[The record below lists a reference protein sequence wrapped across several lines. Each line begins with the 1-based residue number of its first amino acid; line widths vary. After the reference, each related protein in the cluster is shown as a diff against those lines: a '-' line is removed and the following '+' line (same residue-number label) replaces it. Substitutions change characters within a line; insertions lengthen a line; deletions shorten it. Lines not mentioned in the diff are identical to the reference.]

1 MWGSTPEI
9 QAQSDRLANI
19 MLDPLLL
26 LPDFLLIL
34 GGFLLCRF
42 TAFGRPTWDVVERL
56 VYHLLFPALLFA
68 SIVRSPLQ
76 PGDAAALAGGG
87 VALCLLGLLLATLLR
102 HWPGVDARMHASGA
116 QVAFRFNSYIALAL
130 ADRLLGAEGV
140 ALIAILIALCVPL
153 CNAGAVWSL
162 ARHGGHNI
170 WMEIARNPLIIG
182 TLAGLTVRVLGLP
195 LPSWAVETVSRIGQA
210 ALPLGLLAVG
220 AGLKLTGLTAAPGLA
235 ASLLVIRHLVLPLAA
250 IGLGWALALP
260 DAQRAILVAFGA
272 LPTASSAY
280 VLAVRM
286 GGHGPFVAGLITLS
300 TLLGM
305 VTVPMWISVL
315 RQVSG

>member
-1 MWGSTPEI
+1 
-9 QAQSDRLANI
+9 

-26 LPDFLLIL
+26 LPDFLLIV
-34 GGFLLCRF
+34 GGLLLCRF
-42 TAFGRPTWDVVERL
+42 TQFGRPTWDVVERL

-68 SIVRSPLQ
+68 SIVKSPLR
-76 PGDAAALAGGG
+76 PTDAAAMAGAG
-87 VALCLLGLLLATLLR
+87 VAVCLLGLGLATLLR
-102 HWPGVDARMHASGA
+102 FVPGVDARMHASGA

-130 ADRLLGAEGV
+130 ADRLLGAPGV

-162 ARHGGHNI
+162 ARHGGHDT
-170 WMEIARNPLIIG
+170 WREMARNPLIIS
-182 TLAGLTVRVLGLP
+182 TLAGLTVRLLDIP
-195 LPSWAVETVSRIGQA
+195 LPPWALDTVSRVGQA
-210 ALPLGLLAVG
+210 ALPMGLLAVG
-220 AGLKLTGLTAAPGLA
+220 AGLQWTGLAAAPGLA
-235 ASLLVIRHLVLPLAA
+235 ALLLLIRHVVLPLAA
-250 IGLGWALALP
+250 LGMSHVLALP
-260 DAQRAILVAFGA
+260 REQQAILVAFGA

-305 VTVPMWISVL
+305 LTVPLWVSSL
-315 RQVSG
+315 RWWGG

>member
-1 MWGSTPEI
+1 
-9 QAQSDRLANI
+9 
-19 MLDPLLL
+19 
-26 LPDFLLIL
+26 
-34 GGFLLCRF
+34 
-42 TAFGRPTWDVVERL
+42 
-56 VYHLLFPALLFA
+56 
-68 SIVRSPLQ
+68 
-76 PGDAAALAGGG
+76 
-87 VALCLLGLLLATLLR
+87 
-102 HWPGVDARMHASGA
+102 
-116 QVAFRFNSYIALAL
+116 
-130 ADRLLGAEGV
+130 
-140 ALIAILIALCVPL
+140 
-153 CNAGAVWSL
+153 
-162 ARHGGHNI
+162 
-170 WMEIARNPLIIG
+170 
-182 TLAGLTVRVLGLP
+182 
-195 LPSWAVETVSRIGQA
+195 VETVSRIGQA

-235 ASLLVIRHLVLPLAA
+235 VSLLVIRHGVLPLAA

>member
-1 MWGSTPEI
+1 
-9 QAQSDRLANI
+9 

-34 GGFLLCRF
+34 GGFALCRY
-42 TAFGRPTWDVVERL
+42 TAFGRPTWEVVERL

-68 SIVRSPLQ
+68 SIVKSPLQ
-76 PGDAAALAGGG
+76 PNDAAPLAAAG
-87 VALCLLGLLLATLLR
+87 VAVCGLGLLLATLLR
-102 HWPGVDARMHASGA
+102 HGPGVDARMHASGA

-130 ADRLLGAEGV
+130 ADRLLGAQGV
-140 ALIAILIALCVPL
+140 ALIAILIAVCVPL
-153 CNAGAVWSL
+153 CNAGAVWCL
-162 ARHGGHNI
+162 ARHGGHNT
-170 WMEIARNPLIIG
+170 WAEMARNPLIIG
-182 TLAGLTVRVLGLP
+182 TLAGLLVKVSGLP
-195 LPSWAVETVSRIGQA
+195 LPSWLIDTVGRVGQA
-210 ALPLGLLAVG
+210 ALPMGLLAVG

-235 ASLLVIRHLVLPLAA
+235 ASLLAIRHLVLPLAA
-250 IGLGWALALP
+250 VGMGRALHLP
-260 DAQRAILVAFGA
+260 AQEFAILVAFGA

-305 VTVPMWISVL
+305 VTVPLWVGAL
-315 RQVSG
+315 RWLGG

>member
-1 MWGSTPEI
+1 
-9 QAQSDRLANI
+9 

-76 PGDAAALAGGG
+76 PGDAATLAGAG

-102 HWPGVDARMHASGA
+102 HGPGVDARMHASGA

-162 ARHGGHNI
+162 ARHGGHNT

-195 LPSWAVETVSRIGQA
+195 LPSWGVETVSRIGQA

-250 IGLGWALALP
+250 IGLGWALGLP
-260 DAQRAILVAFGA
+260 DTQRAILVAFGA

-286 GGHGPFVAGLITLS
+286 GGHGPFVAGLITVS

-305 VTVPMWISVL
+305 VTVPMWIAVL
-315 RQVSG
+315 RQVGG

>member
-1 MWGSTPEI
+1 M
-9 QAQSDRLANI
+9 
-19 MLDPLLL
+19 MDPLML
-26 LPDFLLIL
+26 LPDFLLIV

-42 TAFGRPTWDVVERL
+42 TAFERPTWDVVERL

-68 SIVRSPLQ
+68 SIVKSPLR
-76 PGDAAALAGGG
+76 PTDAAAMAGAG
-87 VALCLLGLLLATLLR
+87 VALSLLGLWLATLLR
-102 HWPGVDARMHASGA
+102 HGPGVDARLHASGA

-130 ADRLLGAEGV
+130 ADRLLAAQGV

-162 ARHGGHNI
+162 ARHGGHNTLRE
-170 WMEIARNPLIIG
+170 MARNPLIIS
-182 TLAGLTVRVLGLP
+182 TLAGLAVRVLDLP
-195 LPSWAVETVSRIGQA
+195 LPHVAMETVGRVGQA
-210 ALPLGLLAVG
+210 ALPMGLLAVG
-220 AGLKLTGLTAAPGLA
+220 AGLQWTGLAAAPGLA
-235 ASLLVIRHLVLPLAA
+235 GGLLAIRHVVLPLAA
-250 IGLGWALALP
+250 MLLGRWLELP

-286 GGHGPFVAGLITLS
+286 GGNGPFVAGLITLS

-305 VTVPMWISVL
+305 VTVPLWVGAL
-315 RQVSG
+315 RWVSP